1 MLQAHFGYGSGLSNQ
16 SSSSQLKAGPP
27 QLNQFKAELTSINQF
42 KAELTSINQFKAEL
56 TSINQGRSYR
66 GLQGLDIQSSDA
78 VDRGPHG

>member
-42 KAELTSINQFKAEL
+42 KAELTSINQ
-56 TSINQGRSYR
+56 GRSYR